1 MLIKNS
7 YFRLPAAGIEQTNKY
22 HHNPGDKPVSV
33 LSYPYHSP
41 VNPTGV
47 SGFQPTGGAFK
58 TMPMSP
64 KVVKSE
70 PITSPGFMKTT
81 VPLSPQVIF
90 HSLLVAYI
98 NLICFNALVIDKFS
112 LCKF

>member
-1 MLIKNS
+1 MPS
-7 YFRLPAAGIEQTNKY
+7 ASIEQSNKF
-22 HHNPGDKPVSV
+22 HHSPGDKPVSV
-33 LSYPYHSP
+33 LSYPYLSP

-70 PITSPGFMKTT
+70 SITSPSFLKTT
-81 VPLSPQVIF
+81 VPLSPQVSF
-90 HSLLVAYI
+90 Q
-98 NLICFNALVIDKFS
+98 
-112 LCKF
+112 